1 MASATFTLRAVDQTR
16 AAFASVQ
23 NSLQRM
29 QGTVNTVSRNFRAAL
44 SLGGFAA
51 GAQKLNTILR
61 RTEENAAALGL
72 TVEEADRLTVTTGAI
87 DRGFK
92 AISSTTAD
100 IVSRVVSAVTGTQS
114 FSAAAEAAAI
124 RFERNRVII
133 KEINDQLED
142 QIVNNELIN
151 GTEQDVLR
159 SLENQLQK
167 YEMLV
172 RTKEK
177 DNPVEAAKAALA
189 AEKARGA
196 ILQQESNIIEKDRA
210 LYDEQLKLREQI
222 DAAVG
227 REKDKSAEINA
238 LLETRNALSLGL
250 LNVPKTGLASDIAA
264 ENELREQRNK
274 IDRDLIPLLQERYQL
289 ERSIGTAVAESFQT
303 AIFEGGKFQ
312 DVLKALIKDVI
323 QLIFYQTVTRQIAGY
338 ITSALIGNPLAG
350 VISGTPVTVPPGRA
364 AGGPVTNGRPYV
376 VGEKGPELFVPSGS
390 GNIIPNSA
398 MRSGGG
404 SGGMGG
410 VTVNYNIAAGVTK
423 GELVPILEAERKRL
437 KAEIPDM
444 VRRGGAY
451 RAAFA

>member
-1 MASATFTLRAVDQTR
+1 MASATFTLRAVDATR

-29 QGTVNTVSRNFRAAL
+29 QGTVKTVSRNFQAAL
-44 SLGGFAA
+44 TLGGFAA
-51 GAQKLNTILR
+51 SAQRLNSVLR
-61 RTEENAAALGL
+61 QTEDNAAALGL
-72 TVEEADRLTVTTGAI
+72 TTEEADRLTVTTGAI

-92 AISSTTAD
+92 AISSTTAEV
-100 IVSRVVSAVTGTQS
+100 VSRIASAVTGTQS
-114 FSAAAEAAAI
+114 FSVGAEAAAI
-124 RFERNRVII
+124 RFERARVVIA
-133 KEINDQLED
+133 EINDQLAD

-151 GTEQDVLR
+151 GTEQDILR
-159 SLENQLQK
+159 ALENQIQK
-167 YEMLV
+167 YEM
-172 RTKEK
+172 RGRMTT
-177 DNPVEAAKAALA
+177 DPVEKAKSALA

-210 LYDEQLKLREQI
+210 LYEEQLKLREQI

-227 REKDKSAEINA
+227 REKDKNAEINA

-274 IDRDLIPLLQERYQL
+274 VDRDLIPLLQERYQL
-289 ERSIGTAVAESFQT
+289 ERSIGTAVGESFQT
-303 AIFEGGKFQ
+303 AIFEGGKFK
-312 DVLKALIKDVI
+312 DVLKALIQDVI
-323 QLIFYQTVTRQIAGY
+323 KLIFYQTITRQLAGFV
-338 ITSALIGNPLAG
+338 TSVLIPNPLTAVNPG
-350 VISGTPVTVPPGRA
+350 TLISPPGRA
-364 AGGPVTNGRPYV
+364 AGGPVINGRPYI
-376 VGEKGPELFVPSGS
+376 VGEKGPELFIPSGS
-390 GNIIPNSA
+390 GNIISNSA

-404 SGGMGG
+404 SGGIGG
-410 VTVNYNIAAGVTK
+410 VTVNYHIAAGVSRA
-423 GELVPILEAERKRL
+423 ELVPILDAERRRL

>member
-29 QGTVNTVSRNFRAAL
+29 QGTVKTVSRNFQAAL
-44 SLGGFAA
+44 TLGGFAA
-51 GAQKLNTILR
+51 SAQRLNTILR
-61 RTEENAAALGL
+61 QTEENAAALGM
-72 TVEEADRLTVTTGAI
+72 TTEEADRLTVTTGAI

-92 AISSTTAD
+92 AISSTTAEV
-100 IVSRVVSAVTGTQS
+100 VSRVVSAVTGTQS
-114 FSAAAEAAAI
+114 FSAAAEAAEI
-124 RFERNRVII
+124 RFERSRVVIA
-133 KEINDQLED
+133 EINDQLAD

-151 GTEQDVLR
+151 GTEQDILR
-159 SLENQLQK
+159 ALENQLQK
-167 YEMLV
+167 YEM
-172 RTKEK
+172 RGRMTT
-177 DNPVEAAKAALA
+177 DPVEQAKAALA

-196 ILQQESNIIEKDRA
+196 ILQQESNIIERDRA
-210 LYDEQLKLREQI
+210 LYAEQLQLREQI

-227 REKDKSAEINA
+227 REKDKSAEINS

-274 IDRDLIPLLQERYQL
+274 VDRDLIPLLQERYQL
-289 ERSIGTAVAESFQT
+289 ERSIGTAVGESFQT

-312 DVLKALIKDVI
+312 DVLKSLIKDVI
-323 QLIFYQTVTRQIAGY
+323 KLIFYQTVTRQLAGFV
-338 ITSALIGNPLAG
+338 TSVLIPNPLTAVNPG
-350 VISGTPVTVPPGRA
+350 LSLPVPPGRA
-364 AGGPVTNGRPYV
+364 AGGPVSGGKPYV
-376 VGEKGPELFVPSGS
+376 VGERGPELFVPSGS

-398 MRSGGG
+398 MRSSGG

>member
-29 QGTVNTVSRNFRAAL
+29 QGTVKTVSRNFQAAL
-44 SLGGFAA
+44 TLGGFAA
-51 GAQKLNTILR
+51 SAQRLNAILR
-61 RTEENAAALGL
+61 QTEENAAALGM
-72 TVEEADRLTVTTGAI
+72 TTEEADRLTVTTGAI

-92 AISSTTAD
+92 AISSTTAEV
-100 IVSRVVSAVTGTQS
+100 VSRVVSAVTGTQS

-124 RFERNRVII
+124 RFERSRVVIA
-133 KEINDQLED
+133 EINDQLAD

-159 SLENQLQK
+159 ALENQLQK
-167 YEMLV
+167 YEM
-172 RTKEK
+172 RARMAK
-177 DNPVEAAKAALA
+177 DPVEKAKAELA
-189 AEKARGA
+189 ASKARGA

-210 LYDEQLKLREQI
+210 LYAEQLQLREQI

-227 REKDKSAEINA
+227 REKDKSAEINS

-250 LNVPKTGLASDIAA
+250 LKVPKTGLASDIAS

-274 IDRDLIPLLQERYQL
+274 VDRDLIPLLQERYQL
-289 ERSIGTAVAESFQT
+289 ERSIGTAVGESFQT

-323 QLIFYQTVTRQIAGY
+323 KLIFYQTITRQLAGFV
-338 ITSALIGNPLAG
+338 TSVLIPNPLTA
-350 VISGTPVTVPPGRA
+350 VNPGTPISPLGRA
-364 AGGPVTNGRPYV
+364 AGGTVSSGKPYV

-390 GNIIPNSA
+390 GNIISNSA

>member
-29 QGTVNTVSRNFRAAL
+29 QGTVKTVSRNFQAAL
-44 SLGGFAA
+44 TLGGFAA
-51 GAQKLNTILR
+51 SAQRLNTILR
-61 RTEENAAALGL
+61 QTEENAAALGM
-72 TVEEADRLTVTTGAI
+72 TTEEADRLTVTTGAI

-92 AISSTTAD
+92 AISSTTAEV
-100 IVSRVVSAVTGTQS
+100 VSRVVSAVTGTQN

-124 RFERNRVII
+124 RFERSRVII
-133 KEINDQLED
+133 AEINDQLAD

-151 GTEQDVLR
+151 GTEQDILR
-159 SLENQLQK
+159 ALENQLQK
-167 YEMLV
+167 YEM
-172 RTKEK
+172 RERMTT
-177 DNPVEAAKAALA
+177 DPVEKAKAALA

-196 ILQQESNIIEKDRA
+196 ILQQESNIIEKDRS
-210 LYDEQLKLREQI
+210 LYEEQLQLREQI
-222 DAAVG
+222 EATMG
-227 REKDKSAEINA
+227 REKDKSAQMNA
-238 LLETRNALSLGL
+238 LFETRNALSLAL
-250 LNVPKTGLASDIAA
+250 DRVPKTGLASDIAA
-264 ENELREQRNK
+264 ENDLREQRNR

-289 ERSIGTAVAESFQT
+289 ERSIGTAVADSFQT
-303 AIFEGGKFQ
+303 AVFEGGKFQ
-312 DVLKALIKDVI
+312 DVLKALIKDI
-323 QLIFYQTVTRQIAGY
+323 LQLIFYQTVTRKVAGY
-338 ITSALIGNPLAG
+338 ITTALIGNPFSDVKILPSL
-350 VISGTPVTVPPGRA
+350 IPPGRA

-376 VGEKGPELFVPSGS
+376 VGEKGPELFIPSGS

-410 VTVNYNIAAGVTK
+410 VTVNYNIAAGVTR

>member
-29 QGTVNTVSRNFRAAL
+29 QGTVKTVSRNFQAAL
-44 SLGGFAA
+44 TLGGFAA
-51 GAQKLNTILR
+51 SAQRLNTILR
-61 RTEENAAALGL
+61 QTEENAAALGM
-72 TVEEADRLTVTTGAI
+72 TTEEADRLTVTTGAI

-92 AISSTTAD
+92 AISSTTAEV
-100 IVSRVVSAVTGTQS
+100 VSRVVSAVTGTQS

-124 RFERNRVII
+124 RFERSRVVIA
-133 KEINDQLED
+133 EINDQLAD

-151 GTEQDVLR
+151 GTEQDILR
-159 SLENQLQK
+159 ALENQLQK
-167 YEMLV
+167 YEM
-172 RTKEK
+172 RGRMTT
-177 DNPVEAAKAALA
+177 DPVEKAKAALA

-210 LYDEQLKLREQI
+210 LYAEQLQLREQI
-222 DAAVG
+222 EATMG
-227 REKDKSAEINA
+227 REKDKSAQMNA
-238 LLETRNALSLGL
+238 LFETRNALSLAL
-250 LNVPKTGLASDIAA
+250 DRVPKTGLASDIAA
-264 ENELREQRNK
+264 ENDLREQRNR

-289 ERSIGTAVAESFQT
+289 ERSIGTAVADSFQT
-303 AIFEGGKFQ
+303 AVFEGGKFQ
-312 DVLKALIKDVI
+312 DVLKALIKDI
-323 QLIFYQTVTRQIAGY
+323 LQLIFYQTVTRKVAGY
-338 ITSALIGNPLAG
+338 ITTALIGNPFSDVKILPSL
-350 VISGTPVTVPPGRA
+350 IPPGRA

>member
-29 QGTVNTVSRNFRAAL
+29 QGTVKTVSRNFQAAL
-44 SLGGFAA
+44 TLGGFAA
-51 GAQKLNTILR
+51 SAQRLNTILR
-61 RTEENAAALGL
+61 QTEENAAALGM
-72 TVEEADRLTVTTGAI
+72 TTEEADRLTVTTGAI

-92 AISSTTAD
+92 AISSTTAEV
-100 IVSRVVSAVTGTQS
+100 VSRVVSAVTGTQN

-124 RFERNRVII
+124 RFERSRVVIA
-133 KEINDQLED
+133 EINDQLAD

-151 GTEQDVLR
+151 GTEQDILR
-159 SLENQLQK
+159 ALENQLQK
-167 YEMLV
+167 YEM
-172 RTKEK
+172 RERMTT
-177 DNPVEAAKAALA
+177 DPVEKAKAALA

-210 LYDEQLKLREQI
+210 LYAEQLQLREQI
-222 DAAVG
+222 EATMG
-227 REKDKSAEINA
+227 REKDKSAQMNA
-238 LLETRNALSLGL
+238 LFQTRNALSLAL
-250 LNVPKTGLASDIAA
+250 DRVPKTGLASDIAA
-264 ENELREQRNK
+264 ENDLREQRNR
-274 IDRDLIPLLQERYQL
+274 IDRDLIPILQERYQL

-303 AIFEGGKFQ
+303 AVFEGGKFQ
-312 DVLKALIKDVI
+312 DVLKALIKDI
-323 QLIFYQTVTRQIAGY
+323 LQLIFYQTVTRKVAGY
-338 ITSALIGNPLAG
+338 ITTALIGNPFSDVKILPSL
-350 VISGTPVTVPPGRA
+350 IPPGRA

-390 GNIIPNSA
+390 GNIISNSA

>member
-29 QGTVNTVSRNFRAAL
+29 QGTVKTVSRNFQAAL
-44 SLGGFAA
+44 TLGGFAA
-51 GAQKLNTILR
+51 SAQRLNTILR
-61 RTEENAAALGL
+61 QTEENAAALGM
-72 TVEEADRLTVTTGAI
+72 TTEEADRLTVTTGAI

-92 AISSTTAD
+92 AISSTTAEV
-100 IVSRVVSAVTGTQS
+100 VSRVVSAVTGTQS

-124 RFERNRVII
+124 RFERSRVVIA
-133 KEINDQLED
+133 EINDQLAD

-159 SLENQLQK
+159 ALENQVQK
-167 YEMLV
+167 YQMLG
-172 RTKEK
+172 KMKK
-177 DNPVEAAKAALA
+177 DPVDKAKAALA

-210 LYDEQLKLREQI
+210 LYAEQLQLREQI
-222 DAAVG
+222 EATMG
-227 REKDKSAEINA
+227 REKDKSAQMNA
-238 LLETRNALSLGL
+238 LFETRNALSLAL
-250 LNVPKTGLASDIAA
+250 DKVPKTGLASDIAA
-264 ENELREQRNK
+264 ENDLREQRNR
-274 IDRDLIPLLQERYQL
+274 IDRDLIPILQERYQL

-303 AIFEGGKFQ
+303 AVFEGGKFQ
-312 DVLKALIKDVI
+312 DVLKALIKDI
-323 QLIFYQTVTRQIAGY
+323 LQLIFYQTVTRKVAGY
-338 ITSALIGNPLAG
+338 ITTALIGNPFSDVKILPSL
-350 VISGTPVTVPPGRA
+350 IPPGRA

-390 GNIIPNSA
+390 GNIISNSA

-404 SGGMGG
+404 YGGMGG

>member
-29 QGTVNTVSRNFRAAL
+29 QGTVKTVSRNFQAAL
-44 SLGGFAA
+44 TLGGFAA
-51 GAQKLNTILR
+51 SAQRLNAILR
-61 RTEENAAALGL
+61 QTEENAAALGL
-72 TVEEADRLTVTTGAI
+72 TTEEADRLTVTTGAI

-92 AISSTTAD
+92 AISSTTAEV
-100 IVSRVVSAVTGTQS
+100 VSRVVSAVTGTQN

-124 RFERNRVII
+124 RFERSRVII
-133 KEINDQLED
+133 AEINDQLAD

-159 SLENQLQK
+159 ALENQLQK
-167 YEMLV
+167 YEM
-172 RTKEK
+172 RGRMAK
-177 DNPVEAAKAALA
+177 DPADQAKAALA

-210 LYDEQLKLREQI
+210 LYAEQLQLREQI

-250 LNVPKTGLASDIAA
+250 LKVPKTGLASDIAA

-274 IDRDLIPLLQERYQL
+274 VDRDLIPLLQERYQL
-289 ERSIGTAVAESFQT
+289 ERSIGTAVADSFQT

-376 VGEKGPELFVPSGS
+376 VGEKGPELFIPSGS
-390 GNIIPNSA
+390 GNIIANSA

-404 SGGMGG
+404 SPAMGG

>member
-29 QGTVNTVSRNFRAAL
+29 QGTVKTVSRNFQAAL
-44 SLGGFAA
+44 TLGGFAA
-51 GAQKLNTILR
+51 SAQRLNAILR
-61 RTEENAAALGL
+61 QTEENAAALGM
-72 TVEEADRLTVTTGAI
+72 TTEEADRLTVSTGAI

-92 AISSTTAD
+92 AISSTTAEV
-100 IVSRVVSAVTGTQS
+100 VSRVVSAVTGTQN
-114 FSAAAEAAAI
+114 FTAAAEAAAI
-124 RFERNRVII
+124 RFERSRVVIA
-133 KEINDQLED
+133 EINDQLAD

-151 GTEQDVLR
+151 GTEQDILR
-159 SLENQLQK
+159 ALENQLQK
-167 YEMLV
+167 YEM
-172 RTKEK
+172 RGRMTA
-177 DNPVEAAKAALA
+177 DPVEQAKAALA

-210 LYDEQLKLREQI
+210 LYAEQLQLREQI

-227 REKDKSAEINA
+227 REKDKSAEINS

-250 LNVPKTGLASDIAA
+250 LKVPKTGLASDIAA

-274 IDRDLIPLLQERYQL
+274 VDRDLIPLLQERYQL
-289 ERSIGTAVAESFQT
+289 ERSIGTAVGESFQT

-323 QLIFYQTVTRQIAGY
+323 KLIFYQTITRQLAGFV
-338 ITSALIGNPLAG
+338 TSVLIPNPLTAVNPG
-350 VISGTPVTVPPGRA
+350 TLISPPGRA
-364 AGGPVTNGRPYV
+364 AGGPVNSGTPYI
-376 VGEKGPELFVPSGS
+376 VGERGPELFVPSGS

-404 SGGMGG
+404 SPAMGG
-410 VTVNYNIAAGVTK
+410 VTVNYNIAAGVTR

>member
-29 QGTVNTVSRNFRAAL
+29 QGTVKTVSRNFQAAL
-44 SLGGFAA
+44 TLGGFAA
-51 GAQKLNTILR
+51 SAQRLNTILR
-61 RTEENAAALGL
+61 QTEENAAALGM
-72 TVEEADRLTVTTGAI
+72 TTEEADRLTVTTGAI

-92 AISSTTAD
+92 AISSTTAEV
-100 IVSRVVSAVTGTQS
+100 VSRVVSAVTGTQS

-124 RFERNRVII
+124 RFERSRVVIA
-133 KEINDQLED
+133 EINDQLAD

-151 GTEQDVLR
+151 GTEQDILR
-159 SLENQLQK
+159 ALENQLQK
-167 YEMLV
+167 YEM
-172 RTKEK
+172 RGRMTT
-177 DNPVEAAKAALA
+177 DPVEQAKAALA

-210 LYDEQLKLREQI
+210 LYAEQLQLREQI
-222 DAAVG
+222 EATMG
-227 REKDKSAEINA
+227 REKEKSAQMNA
-238 LLETRNALSLGL
+238 LFETRNALSLAL
-250 LNVPKTGLASDIAA
+250 DKVPKTGLASDIAA
-264 ENELREQRNK
+264 ENDLREQRNR
-274 IDRDLIPLLQERYQL
+274 IDRDLIPILQERYQL

-303 AIFEGGKFQ
+303 AVFEGGKFQ
-312 DVLKALIKDVI
+312 DVLKALIKDI
-323 QLIFYQTVTRQIAGY
+323 LQLIFYQTVTRKVAGY
-338 ITSALIGNPLAG
+338 ITTALIGNPFSDVKILPSL
-350 VISGTPVTVPPGRA
+350 IPPGRA

-390 GNIIPNSA
+390 GNIISNSA

-404 SGGMGG
+404 SGGMG

>member
-29 QGTVNTVSRNFRAAL
+29 QGTVKTVSRNFQAAL
-44 SLGGFAA
+44 TLGGFAA
-51 GAQKLNTILR
+51 SAQRLNTILR
-61 RTEENAAALGL
+61 QTEENAAALGM
-72 TVEEADRLTVTTGAI
+72 TTEEADRLTVTTGAI

-92 AISSTTAD
+92 AISSTTAEV
-100 IVSRVVSAVTGTQS
+100 VSRVVSAVTGTQS

-124 RFERNRVII
+124 RFERSRVVIA
-133 KEINDQLED
+133 EINDQLAD

-151 GTEQDVLR
+151 GTEQDILR
-159 SLENQLQK
+159 ALENQLQK
-167 YEMLV
+167 YEM
-172 RTKEK
+172 RGRMTT
-177 DNPVEAAKAALA
+177 DPVEKAKAALA

-210 LYDEQLKLREQI
+210 LYAEQLQLREQI
-222 DAAVG
+222 EATMG
-227 REKDKSAEINA
+227 REKDKSAQMNA
-238 LLETRNALSLGL
+238 LFETRNALSLAL
-250 LNVPKTGLASDIAA
+250 DRVPKTGLASDIAA
-264 ENELREQRNK
+264 ENDLREQRNR

-289 ERSIGTAVAESFQT
+289 ERSIGTAVADSFQT
-303 AIFEGGKFQ
+303 AVFEGGKFQ
-312 DVLKALIKDVI
+312 DVLKALIKDI
-323 QLIFYQTVTRQIAGY
+323 LQLIFYQTVTRKVAGY
-338 ITSALIGNPLAG
+338 ITTALIGNPFSDVKILPSL
-350 VISGTPVTVPPGRA
+350 IPPGRA

-390 GNIIPNSA
+390 GNIISNSA

-404 SGGMGG
+404 TPAMGG
-410 VTVNYNIAAGVTK
+410 VTVNYNIAAGVTR

>member
-29 QGTVNTVSRNFRAAL
+29 QGTVKTVSRNFQAAL
-44 SLGGFAA
+44 TLGGFAA
-51 GAQKLNTILR
+51 SAQRLNAILR
-61 RTEENAAALGL
+61 QTEENAAALGM
-72 TVEEADRLTVTTGAI
+72 TTEEADRLTVTTGAI

-92 AISSTTAD
+92 AISSTTAEV
-100 IVSRVVSAVTGTQS
+100 VSRVVSAVTGTQN

-124 RFERNRVII
+124 RFERSRVVIA
-133 KEINDQLED
+133 EINDQLAD

-159 SLENQLQK
+159 ALENQLQK
-167 YEMLV
+167 YEM
-172 RTKEK
+172 RARMAK
-177 DNPVEAAKAALA
+177 DPADQAKAELA
-189 AEKARGA
+189 ASKARGA

-210 LYDEQLKLREQI
+210 LYAEQLQLREQI
-222 DAAVG
+222 EATMG
-227 REKDKSAEINA
+227 REKDKSAQMNA
-238 LLETRNALSLGL
+238 LFETRNALSLAL
-250 LNVPKTGLASDIAA
+250 DKVPKTGLASDIAA
-264 ENELREQRNK
+264 ENDLREQRNR
-274 IDRDLIPLLQERYQL
+274 IDRDLIPILQERYQL

-303 AIFEGGKFQ
+303 AVFEGGKFQ
-312 DVLKALIKDVI
+312 DVLKALIKDI
-323 QLIFYQTVTRQIAGY
+323 LQLIFYQTVTRKVAGY
-338 ITSALIGNPLAG
+338 ITTALIGNPFSDVKILPSL
-350 VISGTPVTVPPGRA
+350 IPPGRA

-390 GNIIPNSA
+390 GNIISNSA

>member
-29 QGTVNTVSRNFRAAL
+29 QGTVKTVSRNFQAAL
-44 SLGGFAA
+44 TLGGFAA
-51 GAQKLNTILR
+51 SAQRLNTILR
-61 RTEENAAALGL
+61 QTEENAAALGM
-72 TVEEADRLTVTTGAI
+72 TTEEADRLTVTTGAI

-92 AISSTTAD
+92 AISSTTAEV
-100 IVSRVVSAVTGTQS
+100 VSRVVSAVTGTQS

-124 RFERNRVII
+124 RFERSRVVIA
-133 KEINDQLED
+133 EINDQLAD

-151 GTEQDVLR
+151 GTEQDILR
-159 SLENQLQK
+159 ALENQLQK
-167 YEMLV
+167 YEM
-172 RTKEK
+172 RGRMTT
-177 DNPVEAAKAALA
+177 DPVEKAKAALA

-210 LYDEQLKLREQI
+210 LYAEQLQLREQI
-222 DAAVG
+222 EATMG
-227 REKDKSAEINA
+227 REKDKSAQMNA
-238 LLETRNALSLGL
+238 LFETRNALSLAL
-250 LNVPKTGLASDIAA
+250 DRVPKTGLASDIAA
-264 ENELREQRNK
+264 ENDLREQRNR

-303 AIFEGGKFQ
+303 AVFEGGKFQ
-312 DVLKALIKDVI
+312 DVLKALIKDI
-323 QLIFYQTVTRQIAGY
+323 LQLIFYQTVTRKVAGY
-338 ITSALIGNPLAG
+338 ITTALIGNPFSDVKILPSL
-350 VISGTPVTVPPGRA
+350 IPPGRA

-410 VTVNYNIAAGVTK
+410 VTVNYNIAAGVTR

>member
-29 QGTVNTVSRNFRAAL
+29 QGTVKTVSRNFQAAL
-44 SLGGFAA
+44 TLGGFAA
-51 GAQKLNTILR
+51 SAQRLNTILR
-61 RTEENAAALGL
+61 QTEENAAALGM
-72 TVEEADRLTVTTGAI
+72 TTEEADRLTVTTGAI

-92 AISSTTAD
+92 AISSTTAEV
-100 IVSRVVSAVTGTQS
+100 VSRVVSAVTGTQS

-124 RFERNRVII
+124 RFERSRVVIA
-133 KEINDQLED
+133 EINDQLAD

-151 GTEQDVLR
+151 GTEQDILR
-159 SLENQLQK
+159 ALENQLQK
-167 YEMLV
+167 YEM
-172 RTKEK
+172 RGRMTT
-177 DNPVEAAKAALA
+177 DPVEKAKAALA

-227 REKDKSAEINA
+227 REKDKSAEINS

-250 LNVPKTGLASDIAA
+250 LKVPKTGLASDIAA

-274 IDRDLIPLLQERYQL
+274 VDRDLIPLLQERYQL

-410 VTVNYNIAAGVTK
+410 VTVNYNIAAGVTRA
-423 GELVPILEAERKRL
+423 ELVPILETERKRL